1 MKRWTNLALFVLLGL
16 AFVTGWVAFFYST
29 APSRAS
35 LIVHAVSGYAI
46 LALTP
51 WKSVIASHGVRRR
64 RPGWWASLVLTV
76 LILVSVLAGILHST
90 GLLIAVG
97 AISAMEVHVGA
108 ALVAVPFVIWHVI
121 ARRLPVRAVDL
132 SRRSLL
138 RAGALLAGSGL
149 AYGAG
154 EGAVRLLMLPG
165 SARRLTGSYE
175 TGSLDPALLP
185 ATQWMFDNVPR
196 IDPASWRLR
205 VQIAGTIR
213 EWTYDEL
220 LAFDDRVRATLD
232 CTGGFYS
239 TQDWS
244 GVWLS
249 RLLALFPHP
258 LAGEPMSSGS
268 RDFPR
273 GQGRVGAPASIHVVS
288 TTGYDRRFSIESG
301 GRLLIATR
309 LGGQPLDPGHGFP
322 VRVVAPDRRGYWW
335 VKWVSAITVDE
346 LPSWWQLPFPM
357 Q

>member
-51 WKSVIASHGVRRR
+51 WKSVIASHGVRHR
-64 RPGWWASLVLTV
+64 RPGWWASLILTL
-76 LILVSVLAGILHST
+76 LILVSVAAGILHST
-90 GLLIAVG
+90 GLLVQAG
-97 AISAMEVHVGA
+97 AITAMEVHVGA
-108 ALVAVPFVIWHVI
+108 ALIAIPFVIWHVI

-149 AYGAG
+149 VYGAG
-154 EGAVRLLMLPG
+154 EGVVRALALPG
-165 SARRLTGSYE
+165 SSRRFTGSYE
-175 TGSLDPALLP
+175 TGSLVAEQLP
-185 ATQWMFDNVPR
+185 ATQWMFDAVPQ
-196 IDPASWRLR
+196 IEPANWRLAVRTATR
-205 VQIAGTIR
+205 VR

-220 LAFDDRVRATLD
+220 LTFNDQVRATLD

-249 RLLALFPHP
+249 RLLPPP
-258 LAGEPMSSGS
+258 LSGEGTV
-268 RDFPR
+268 R
-273 GQGRVGAPASIHVVS
+273 APASIHVQS
-288 TTGYDRRFSIESG
+288 QTGYDRRFSIESAP
-301 GRLLIATR
+301 RLLVATR
-309 LGGQPLDPGHGFP
+309 LGGQALDPGHGFP
-322 VRVVAPDRRGYWW
+322 VRLVAPDRRGYWW
-335 VKWVSAITVDE
+335 VKWVTRVAIDE
-346 LPSWWQLPFPM
+346 LPAWWQLPFPI

>member
-16 AFVTGWVAFFYST
+16 AFVTGWLAFFYGT

-46 LALTP
+46 IALTP
-51 WKSVIASHGVRRR
+51 WKSVIAGHGVRRR
-64 RPGWWASLVLTV
+64 RTGWWASLVLTALV
-76 LILVSVLAGILHST
+76 LLSVLAGILHST
-90 GLLIAVG
+90 GLLISVG

-108 ALVAVPFVIWHVI
+108 ALVAVPFVLWHVI

-154 EGAVRLLMLPG
+154 EGVVRALTLPG
-165 SARRLTGSYE
+165 STRRFTGSYE
-175 TGSLDPALLP
+175 YGSLDPAQLP
-185 ATQWMFDNVPR
+185 VTQWIFDAVPR
-196 IDPASWRLR
+196 IDPSSWRLVVR
-205 VQIAGTIR
+205 TATAAR
-213 EWTYDEL
+213 EWSYDEL

-244 GVWLS
+244 GVWMT
-249 RLLALFPHP
+249 RLLP
-258 LAGEPMSSGS
+258 AGIAASS
-268 RDFPR
+268 
-273 GQGRVGAPASIHVVS
+273 VHVESV
-288 TTGYDRRFSIESG
+288 TGYDRRFAIESA
-301 GRLLIATR
+301 GRILIATR
-309 LGGQPLDPGHGFP
+309 LGGQLLDPGHGFP
-322 VRVVAPDRRGYWW
+322 VRLVAPDRRGYWW
-335 VKWVSAITVDE
+335 VKWVTAIVVEE
-346 LPSWWQLPFPM
+346 LPSWWQLPFPL